1 MISNETLQ
9 QLFITPNIRY
19 YLHKKLA
26 PIAPS
31 EIDIRTEELLKYL
44 NMSRHCNGDIAFNE
58 AIDEVWHL
66 WILETQEY
74 YTLCQ
79 KINGTQNSYI
89 HHSSS
94 DYLAFSNPE
103 IKSKLLDADRLF
115 NILLS
120 YVHNYGPF
128 TAERV
133 VYWPLAL
140 SIMQSSHWSIDQ
152 FNAWLHTIINEQSSL
167 CA

>member
-26 PIAPS
+26 PVAPS

-44 NMSRHCNGDIAFNE
+44 AMSKHCNGDIPFNE
-58 AIDEVWHL
+58 EIDEVWHL

-74 YTLCQ
+74 SALCQ

-94 DYLAFSNPE
+94 DYLEFSNPD
-103 IKSKLLDADRLF
+103 IKTKLLDADRLF

-128 TAERV
+128 AAERV
-133 VYWPLAL
+133 IYWPLAK
-140 SIMQSSHWSIDQ
+140 SIMQSSHWQIDQ
-152 FNAWLHTIINEQSSL
+152 FNEWLRTIINEQSTL